1 MRILA
6 LETSA
11 KSVSCAVVED
21 GAVLAGAF
29 QCTGL
34 THSRTLLP
42 MLDAMLRNAELT
54 PESVDLCAVSA
65 GPGSFTGLRIGVSA
79 LKGIAWAADKPCVG
93 VSTLY
98 AMAQNLAHADA
109 LLVCAMDARRSQ
121 VYNALFEA
129 KDGRLTRLTPDRAIG
144 LDELAQE
151 LRGDARPK
159 LVLGDGAQLAYDH
172 LTQSGVACALAPAA
186 LRYQDAVGVALAA
199 AEAAERGETV
209 SAQALA
215 ISYLRVSQA
224 ERERKARLEREANQ
238 TDQK

>member
-21 GAVLAGAF
+21 GAVLARSF

-42 MLDAMLRNAELT
+42 MADAMLRNAELT
-54 PESVDLCAVSA
+54 PESVDLYAVAA

-79 LKGIAWAADKPCVG
+79 LKGMAWAAGKPCVG
-93 VSTLY
+93 ISTLY
-98 AMAQNLAHADA
+98 AMAQNLAHTDA
-109 LLVCAMDARRSQ
+109 LLICAMDARRSQ

-129 KDGRLTRLTPDRAIG
+129 KGGALTRLSPDRAIG
-144 LDELAQE
+144 LDELADD
-151 LRGDARPK
+151 LRGDTRRRI
-159 LVLGDGAQLAYDH
+159 VLGDGAKLAYEH
-172 LTQSGVACALAPAA
+172 LTQAGIACELAPAA

-199 AEAAERGETV
+199 QEAAERGETC
-209 SAQALA
+209 SAQELS

-224 ERERKARLEREANQ
+224 ERERRARLERESNQ
-238 TDQK
+238 Q

>member
-21 GAVLAGAF
+21 GAVLARSF

-42 MLDAMLRNAELT
+42 MVDAMLRNAELT
-54 PESVDLCAVSA
+54 PESVDLYAVAA

-79 LKGIAWAADKPCVG
+79 LKGMAWAAGKPCVG
-93 VSTLY
+93 ISTLY
-98 AMAQNLAHADA
+98 AMAQNLAHTDA
-109 LLVCAMDARRSQ
+109 LLICAMDARRSQ

-129 KDGRLTRLTPDRAIG
+129 KGGALTRLSPDRAIG
-144 LDELAQE
+144 LDELADD
-151 LRGDARPK
+151 LRGDTRRRI
-159 LVLGDGAQLAYDH
+159 VLGDGAKLAYEH
-172 LTQSGVACALAPAA
+172 LTQAGIACELAPAA

-199 AEAAERGETV
+199 QEAAERGETC
-209 SAQALA
+209 SAQELS

-224 ERERKARLEREANQ
+224 ERERRARLERESNQ
-238 TDQK
+238 Q

>member
-11 KSVSCAVVED
+11 KSVSCAVAED
-21 GAVLAGAF
+21 GAVLSRGF

-42 MLDAMLRNAELT
+42 MVDAMLQNAEI
-54 PESVDLCAVSA
+54 PMASIDRFAVAA

-79 LKGIAWAADKPCVG
+79 LKGLAWAADKPCVG

-98 AMAQNLAHADA
+98 AMAQNLAHLDGA
-109 LLVCAMDARRSQ
+109 LLICAMDARRSQ

-129 KDGRLTRLTPDRAIG
+129 QNRTLKRLCDDRAVG
-144 LDELAQE
+144 LDKLTAELADDPRQ
-151 LRGDARPK
+151 K
-159 LVLGDGAQLAYDH
+159 IVLGDGAMLAYEH
-172 LTQSGVACALAPAA
+172 LTQNGVDCTLAPAA

-199 AEAAERGETV
+199 AEAEPC
-209 SAQALA
+209 SAQELSIA
-215 ISYLRVSQA
+215 YLRVSQA

-238 TDQK
+238 Q

>member
-11 KSVSCAVVED
+11 KSVSCAVTED
-21 GAVLAGAF
+21 GTVLARSF

-42 MLDAMLRNAELT
+42 MVDAMLQNAEI
-54 PESVDLCAVSA
+54 PMGSIDLFAVAA

-79 LKGIAWAADKPCVG
+79 LKGLAWAADKPCAG

-98 AMAQNLAHADA
+98 AMAQNLAHLDGT
-109 LLVCAMDARRSQ
+109 LLICAMDARRNQ

-129 KDGRLTRLTPDRAIG
+129 QNGTLKRLCADRALG
-144 LDELAQE
+144 LGELTAE
-151 LRGDARPK
+151 LKNDPRQK
-159 LVLGDGAQLAYDH
+159 IVLGDGALLAYDH
-172 LTQSGVACALAPAA
+172 LTQNGVDCALAPAA

-199 AEAAERGETV
+199 ERAERC
-209 SAQALA
+209 SAQELSIA
-215 ISYLRVSQA
+215 YLRVSQA
-224 ERERKARLEREANQ
+224 ERERKARLERESNQ
-238 TDQK
+238 Q

>member
-21 GAVLAGAF
+21 GAVLSHSF

-42 MLDAMLRNAELT
+42 MVDAMLNNAEIPLA
-54 PESVDLCAVSA
+54 SIDRFAVAA

-79 LKGIAWAADKPCVG
+79 LKGLAWATDKPCVG

-98 AMAQNLAHADA
+98 AMAQNLAHLDGA
-109 LLVCAMDARRSQ
+109 LLICAMDARRSQ

-129 KDGRLTRLTPDRAIG
+129 QNGTLKRLCDDRAIG
-144 LDELAQE
+144 LDELTAE
-151 LRGDARPK
+151 VRNDPRRK
-159 LVLGDGAQLAYDH
+159 IVLGDGAKLACDH
-172 LTQSGVACALAPAA
+172 LTQNGVDCAIAPAA

-199 AEAAERGETV
+199 AEAEPC
-209 SAQALA
+209 SAQELSIA
-215 ISYLRVSQA
+215 YLRVSQA
-224 ERERKARLEREANQ
+224 ERERKARLERETNQ
-238 TDQK
+238 QI

>member
-21 GAVLAGAF
+21 GAVLARSF

-42 MLDAMLRNAELT
+42 MADAMLRNAELA
-54 PESVDLCAVSA
+54 PESVDLYAVAA

-79 LKGIAWAADKPCVG
+79 LKGMAWAAGKPCVG
-93 VSTLY
+93 ISTLY
-98 AMAQNLAHADA
+98 AMAQNLAHTDA
-109 LLVCAMDARRSQ
+109 LLICAMDARRSQ

-129 KDGRLTRLTPDRAIG
+129 KGGALTRLSPDRAIG
-144 LDELAQE
+144 LDELADD
-151 LRGDARPK
+151 LRGDTRRRI
-159 LVLGDGAQLAYDH
+159 VLGDGAKLAYEH
-172 LTQSGVACALAPAA
+172 LTQAGIACELAPAA

-199 AEAAERGETV
+199 QEAAERGETR
-209 SAQALA
+209 SAQELS

-224 ERERKARLEREANQ
+224 ERERRARLERESNQ
-238 TDQK
+238 Q

>member
-21 GAVLAGAF
+21 GAVLARSF

-42 MLDAMLRNAELT
+42 MVDAMLENAEL
-54 PESVDLCAVSA
+54 PLDSVDLFAVSA

-79 LKGIAWAADKPCVG
+79 LKGLAWSLDKPCVG

-98 AMAQNLAHADA
+98 AMAQNLAHTDA

-129 KDGRLTRLTPDRAIG
+129 KGGALTRLCPDRAVG
-144 LDELAQE
+144 LDELAAE
-151 LRGDARPK
+151 LRGDARAK
-159 LVLGDGAQLAYDH
+159 LVLGDGAALAHGY
-172 LTQSGVACALAPAA
+172 LTENGVACTLAPAA
-186 LRYQDAVGVALAA
+186 LRYQDAVGVALSA
-199 AEAAERGETV
+199 AEAAARGETV
-209 SAQALA
+209 RAQELS
-215 ISYLRVSQA
+215 ISYLRPSQA

-238 TDQK
+238 I

>member
-11 KSVSCAVVED
+11 KSVSCAVTED
-21 GAVLAGAF
+21 GAVLARGF

-42 MLDAMLRNAELT
+42 MVDAMLQNAEI
-54 PESVDLCAVSA
+54 PMASIDLFAVAA

-79 LKGIAWAADKPCVG
+79 LKGLAWAAEKPCAG

-98 AMAQNLAHADA
+98 AMAQNLAHLDGA
-109 LLVCAMDARRSQ
+109 LLICAMDARRSQ

-129 KDGRLTRLTPDRAIG
+129 QNGTLKRLCGDRAIG
-144 LDELAQE
+144 LDALAAEVQNDS
-151 LRGDARPK
+151 RRK
-159 LVLGDGAQLAYDH
+159 IVLGDGAMLAHGY
-172 LTQSGVACALAPAA
+172 LTQNGVDCAIAPAA

-199 AEAAERGETV
+199 EGAERC
-209 SAQALA
+209 SAQELS

-224 ERERKARLEREANQ
+224 ERERKARLE
-238 TDQK
+238 QKSSQQS

>member
-11 KSVSCAVVED
+11 KSVSCAVTED
-21 GAVLAGAF
+21 CAVLARGF

-42 MLDAMLRNAELT
+42 MVDSMLQNAEIPL
-54 PESVDLCAVSA
+54 ESIDLYAVAA

-79 LKGIAWAADKPCVG
+79 LKGFAWAADKPCVS

-98 AMAQNLAHADA
+98 AMARNLAHADA
-109 LLVCAMDARRSQ
+109 LLICAMDARRNQ

-129 KDGRLTRLTPDRAIG
+129 KGGKLTRLCDDRAIG
-144 LDELAQE
+144 LGELTAE
-151 LRGDARPK
+151 LQSDTRKK
-159 LVLGDGAQLAYDH
+159 LVLGDGALLAYDH
-172 LTQSGVACALAPAA
+172 LTQNGIACALAPAA
-186 LRYQDAVGVALAA
+186 LRYQDAVGVAFAAEEAA
-199 AEAAERGETV
+199 ARGAAV
-209 SAQALA
+209 SAQDLA
-215 ISYLRVSQA
+215 IAYLRVSQA

-238 TDQK
+238 Q